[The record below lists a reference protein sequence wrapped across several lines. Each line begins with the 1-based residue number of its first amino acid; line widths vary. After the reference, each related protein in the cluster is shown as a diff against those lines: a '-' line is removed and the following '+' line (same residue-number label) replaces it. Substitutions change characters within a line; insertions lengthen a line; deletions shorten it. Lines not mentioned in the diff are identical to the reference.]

1 MSVIPIII
9 PSYEPDDRFLELL
22 AALRRA
28 KISPI
33 IVVNDGSSSAYQKYF
48 DAAEKDFGAVVL
60 THEKNLG
67 KGRGLKTAFTY
78 CLENFAEMTG
88 CVTADSDGQHTP
100 AAIEKCR
107 AALTAHPENLIL
119 GTRSF
124 DNAAE
129 IPLKSQ
135 LGNILTRK
143 VFKILY
149 GVDISDTQT
158 GLRAIPVDFMR
169 AVLNVPGDRFEFET
183 NMLISAIK
191 SGVRIETIPI
201 ETIYDSKENH
211 STHFRPVADSLRIY
225 WLFRQAFARFVLSS
239 MSAAAIDLG
248 LFQLFCALLKNYFSS
263 VGYIFPAT
271 VLARIISATYNHTVN
286 YFLVFNGRRKYVQSA
301 ARYFCLAAVQGC
313 VSAALTA
320 AIFSVV
326 ESDLELFVKIPVD
339 IALFFVNYFVQK
351 NFVY

>member
-9 PSYEPDDRFLELL
+9 PSYEPDERFLELL
-22 AALRRA
+22 AALRNA
-28 KISPI
+28 EISPI

-60 THEKNLG
+60 RHEKNFG

-107 AALTAHPENLIL
+107 AALNSHRENLIL
-119 GTRSF
+119 GTRNF
-124 DNAAE
+124 DNADE

-149 GVDISDTQT
+149 GVEISDTQT
-158 GLRAIPVDFMR
+158 GLRAIPVNFMR

-225 WLFRQAFARFVLSS
+225 WVFRQAFARFVLSS

-248 LFQLFCALLKNYFSS
+248 LFQLFCALLKNYFAG

-271 VLARIISATYNHTVN
+271 VFARIISATYNHTVN
-286 YFLVFNGRRKYVQSA
+286 YFLVFNGRRRYWQAA
-301 ARYFCLAAVQGC
+301 ARYFCLAAIQGC

-326 ESDLELFVKIPVD
+326 ESDLELFVKVPVD
-339 IALFFVNYFVQK
+339 IALFFISYVVQK
-351 NFVY
+351 HFVY

>member
-9 PSYEPDDRFLELL
+9 PSYEPDARLLELL
-22 AALRRA
+22 AELKRA
-28 KISPI
+28 ELSPI
-33 IVVNDGSSSAYQKYF
+33 IVVNDGSSSAYQKFF
-48 DAAEKDFGAVVL
+48 DAAEKDFGAIIL
-60 THEKNLG
+60 THAENFG
-67 KGRGLKTAFTY
+67 KGRGLKTAFAY
-78 CLENFAEMTG
+78 CLENFPEMTG

-107 AALTAHPENLIL
+107 AALSANPESLIL

-149 GVDISDTQT
+149 GVEISDTQT
-158 GLRAIPVDFMR
+158 GLRAIPADFMR
-169 AVLNVPGDRFEFET
+169 AVLNVAGERFEFET
-183 NMLISAIK
+183 NVLISAIK
-191 SGVRIETIPI
+191 SGVRIETVPI

-211 STHFRPVADSLRIY
+211 STHFRPLADSLRIY
-225 WLFRQAFARFVLSS
+225 WLFRRAFARFVLSS
-239 MSAAAIDLG
+239 MSAAAIDLA
-248 LFQLFCALLKNYFSS
+248 LFQIFCALLKKNFA
-263 VGYIFPAT
+263 GAEYIVPAT
-271 VLARIISATYNHTVN
+271 ILARIISAAYNHTVN
-286 YFLVFNGRRKYVQSA
+286 YFLVFNGRRKYGQSA

-320 AIFSVV
+320 AIFSAVQ
-326 ESDLELFVKIPVD
+326 SDWELYVKIPVD
-339 IALFFVNYFVQK
+339 IALFFVSYAVQK
-351 NFVY
+351 KFVY